1 MNAITRQRR
10 YRLRFRLQ
18 LGAGLVETIVA
29 LPMLLLLVMSAWQA
43 ALVYRAKSSVNYA
56 AFEAARAGSMANA
69 SVASIQ
75 TAFQRALVPYYGGGR
90 NAQELAQT
98 LARAAADLGNAAVRV
113 EILSPTQES
122 FADYNSPA
130 LQTRYRVSEPVIPNV
145 GLDQLRCPRDASGCN
160 SNPQANASGQS
171 LLDANLLK
179 LRITYGISPAKQ
191 VPLAGRLYVWA
202 LNRLGAG
209 AGDAFKQ
216 GLLEA
221 GRIPIVTAATVR
233 MQSDAIRNTAMVSSP
248 GPGNNGNPV
257 DPGPAASGPGL
268 PTCSLTDP
276 VCSSPTDG
284 SGGSTPGGGSGGGN
298 PACGTPQRP
307 RTLIETGSSDVLFD
321 FDSATINPAGRRML
335 DDLIASMRN
344 RTFDRLTLTGFT
356 DQIGD
361 DAYNQ
366 RLSER
371 RAEAVQAY
379 LRANGWGERR
389 IESRGRG
396 EQDPIVQL
404 SQCPNA
410 ATRASCLARNRR
422 VVFTFE
428 GVRP

>member
-1 MNAITRQRR
+1 MTHTTSARR
-10 YRLRFRLQ
+10 SGRRHHR
-18 LGAGLVETIVA
+18 GAGLVETIVA
-29 LPMLLLLVMSAWQA
+29 LPMLLLLVMSTWQA

-56 AFEAARAGSMANA
+56 AFEAARAGSVGQA

-75 TAFQRALVPYYGGGR
+75 AAFQKALIPYYGGGR
-90 NAQELAQT
+90 NVQELTQT
-98 LARAAADLGNAAVRV
+98 MQRVAADLSNAAVRIQ
-113 EILSPTQES
+113 ILSPTQES

-130 LQTRYRVSEPVIPNV
+130 LQAQYNTNEQVIPNV
-145 GLDQLRCPRDASGCN
+145 GIDRLTCPRDARGCN
-160 SNPQANASGQS
+160 SNPQSNASGQS

-179 LRITYGISPAKQ
+179 LRITYGIPAAKQ

-202 LNRLGAG
+202 LNQLGAG

-216 GLLEA
+216 ALLEA
-221 GRIPIVTAATVR
+221 GRIPIVTATTLR

-248 GPGNNGNPV
+248 GAGNNGSPV

-276 VCSSPTDG
+276 ACGNPSDG
-284 SGGSTPGGGSGGGN
+284 SGGSSTPGGGSGGGGG
-298 PACGTPQRP
+298 AVCGSEQRP

-321 FDSATINPAGRRML
+321 FDSATINAAGRRML
-335 DDLIASMRN
+335 DELVASMQG
-344 RTFDRLTLTGFT
+344 RTFERLTLTGFT

-366 RLSER
+366 RLSEQ
-371 RAEAVQAY
+371 RAAAVRAY
-379 LRANGWGERR
+379 LQANGWGNRR

-396 EQDPIVQL
+396 EQEPLVQL

-410 ATRASCLARNRR
+410 ATRVSCLARNRR

-428 GVRP
+428 GLRP